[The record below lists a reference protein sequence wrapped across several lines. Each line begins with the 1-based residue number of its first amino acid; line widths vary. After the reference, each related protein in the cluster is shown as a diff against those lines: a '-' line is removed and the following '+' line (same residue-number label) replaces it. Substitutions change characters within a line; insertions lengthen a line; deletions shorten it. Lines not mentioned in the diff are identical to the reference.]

1 MLFDI
6 ISIICI
12 FAIICLCAVLI
23 ESRRENHML
32 SVSHYTITDKRIKKS
47 ATFAMIADLHNAEF
61 GDKNEDLIKEIKKIA
76 PDAVLIAGDVI
87 VGKKGVSPKIAID
100 FLKNLG
106 RNYPVYI
113 SKGNHEMRTSL
124 YLEQYGDIWEWLYEQ
139 TKESVHWLVN
149 DETTLMPENIQILGL
164 DMDASYYRRFRLRK
178 MEINYLE
185 SVLPIRKQDAYTILL
200 AHDPDYFPV
209 YADWGADLTLSGHV
223 HGGMIILPV
232 LGGVVSPMVRLF
244 PKYYRGIYEYENK
257 KMILTGG
264 LGGHTLKFRVNNK
277 PEICVIH
284 LEGE

>member
-1 MLFDI
+1 
-6 ISIICI
+6 
-12 FAIICLCAVLI
+12 
-23 ESRRENHML
+23 
-32 SVSHYTITDKRIKKS
+32 
-47 ATFAMIADLHNAEF
+47 
-61 GDKNEDLIKEIKKIA
+61 
-76 PDAVLIAGDVI
+76 
-87 VGKKGVSPKIAID
+87 
-100 FLKNLG
+100 
-106 RNYPVYI
+106 
-113 SKGNHEMRTSL
+113 
-124 YLEQYGDIWEWLYEQ
+124 
-139 TKESVHWLVN
+139 
-149 DETTLMPENIQILGL
+149 
-164 DMDASYYRRFRLRK
+164 MDASYYRRFRLRK

-185 SVLPIRKQDAYTILL
+185 SILPIRKQDAYTILL